1 MIKYNE
7 FWGFVIKILITF
19 APPIDM
25 GAKLRGYI
33 YRPFLKKCG
42 KKLMIPWRTYIF
54 NPNKLTV
61 GDEVYLGYNSY
72 YGQGEINIGNR
83 VLIGPFVSITAT
95 NHILGDD
102 NTFINS
108 QYSEKTITIKEGSW
122 IGAHSCV
129 LSGVTIGKN
138 CIIAAGSVVTSDVPD
153 STIYGGVPAK
163 KIKDV

>member
-33 YRPFLKKCG
+33 YRPFLIKCG

-72 YGQGEINIGNR
+72 YGQGEINIENKSR
-83 VLIGPFVSITAT
+83 SIFF
-95 NHILGDD
+95 IL
-102 NTFINS
+102 
-108 QYSEKTITIKEGSW
+108 
-122 IGAHSCV
+122 
-129 LSGVTIGKN
+129 
-138 CIIAAGSVVTSDVPD
+138 IIAFILLEYLQVDNQTFL
-153 STIYGGVPAK
+153 
-163 KIKDV
+163 